1 MIENKTGMTIY
12 LLDSSA
18 LVKRY
23 VPETGSL
30 WVQGITD
37 PAATNMLYVAR
48 ISGAEVVSAVTR
60 RQRRGQITAPD
71 AAVAL
76 DAFHRDFP
84 AGYLILEITADSVA
98 LAMNMA
104 ERHGL
109 RGYDAVQLAAALEL
123 RDQCRLLGLLEPTL
137 VAADTELNLAAAAE
151 GLMVDNP
158 NDH

>member
-1 MIENKTGMTIY
+1 MMIY

-30 WVQGITD
+30 WVQNITD
-37 PAATNMLYVAR
+37 PAAANMLYVAR
-48 ISGAEVVSAVTR
+48 ISGAEVISAVTR
-60 RQRRGQITAPD
+60 RQRRGQITETD

-76 DAFHRDFP
+76 DAFRRDFP
-84 AGYLILEITADSVA
+84 AGYLILEITTESVA
-98 LAMNMA
+98 RAMNLA

-123 RDQCRLLGLLEPTL
+123 RDQCRLLSLPEPTL
-137 VAADTELNLAAAAE
+137 VAADHELNTAAQVE
-151 GLMVDNP
+151 GLTVDNP
-158 NDH
+158 NNR